1 MLKEKMNKVTFDC
14 VTGKAKNFKQ
24 NSKPNFAHHTITVT
38 NVCQYYDRW
47 FPLGCEELILYG

>member
-1 MLKEKMNKVTFDC
+1 MNEVTFYC

-24 NSKPNFAHHTITVT
+24 NSKPTFAHHTITVT

-47 FPLGCEELILYG
+47 FPLGCDELILYG